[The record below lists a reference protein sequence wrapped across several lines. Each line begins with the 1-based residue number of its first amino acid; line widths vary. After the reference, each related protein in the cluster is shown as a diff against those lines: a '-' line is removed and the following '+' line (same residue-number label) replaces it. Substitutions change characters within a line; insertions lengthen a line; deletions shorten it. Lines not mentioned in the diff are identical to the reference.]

1 MRFSFFLRVLF
12 AETHTDAGNRNAHF
26 QQAVIDAGM
35 SSILWVSYLV
45 QRQVGG
51 DDRRLSAAV
60 SAVHDAVDLF
70 QCVFGATLHAEVVND
85 EQGIAAELVHDLISS
100 GKAAVQ
106 LVQDSGEVRHTH
118 RHLLLHQSVC
128 NAPGKETLAS
138 TNTAPEEQPKV
149 LCTHGL
155 PLLYITMC
163 MVHLRATA
171 IVVFKGPVQHCR
183 IREASGFQP
192 PHKVNVF
199 LLVDKGFL
207 LCPLNALAV
216 AFDGVLA
223 FAHQDNALCK
233 ECFFWGVTFS
243 AIKQTI
249 FAVMILGVFGNTGN
263 GLIQNSFNRLYR
275 LSPSLNV

>member
-1 MRFSFFLRVLF
+1 
-12 AETHTDAGNRNAHF
+12 
-26 QQAVIDAGM
+26 M
-35 SSILWVSYLV
+35 SSILWVPYLV
-45 QRQVGG
+45 QRQVGS
-51 DDRRLSAAV
+51 DNQRLPAAV
-60 SAVHDAVDLF
+60 STVYDIVDLL
-70 QCVFGATLHAEVVND
+70 QCVLGASFHAEIVND

-106 LVQDSGEVRHTH
+106 LVQDSGEVRHAH

-138 TNTAPEEQPKV
+138 TNTAPEKQPEV

-155 PLLYITMC
+155 PLFYIAMC
-163 MVHLRATA
+163 MVHLRAAA

-216 AFDGVLA
+216 AFDGVLVL
-223 FAHQDNALCK
+223 AHQSD
-233 ECFFWGVTFS
+233 
-243 AIKQTI
+243 
-249 FAVMILGVFGNTGN
+249 VF
-263 GLIQNSFNRLYR
+263 
-275 LSPSLNV
+275 